1 MKEYTIEFCLSTSGC
16 VIVSANDK
24 NEAIRLVKNMDASS
38 LADNCDDD
46 YLEITARCGK
56 PTLLGVGWIAL

>member
-16 VIVSANDK
+16 VKVSANDK
-24 NEAIRLVKNMDASS
+24 NEAIRMVKNMDASS

-46 YLEITARCGK
+46 YLEITYIGEGR
-56 PTLLGVGWIAL
+56 